1 LAILRAVVVI
11 LALLG
16 LVDAPPIGVDHGL
29 HWALSTILVGSV
41 VATLWRPLAGAA
53 LAALLLGMVAVVGN
67 HGYELYPL
75 MVATVAV
82 VALEPPTTV
91 VATIGAVLLLEALA
105 TTGQGSPAAA
115 QTQAILTVICSG
127 VGLAAR
133 QLLKRARVAHDR
145 IDALERQTLA
155 ARRDERARL
164 ADDLSAILADTLEG
178 NADELSATDAD
189 DRGETARATL
199 AGVEATAVASLAQL
213 RTLVT
218 TLRGAP
224 GPMGQTGSADPV
236 AVAEE
241 VEEVLAGHGFFTEL
255 DAADLPDGLPGYALD
270 TVAILLREAGALVP
284 RLGSPG
290 GTCRLGVQAT
300 ADALLATVGVP
311 LSPAA
316 LATPGTLLGAVAV
329 RADAVGGTLVEQR
342 DGAEWTARL
351 TLPLV
356 TTPDH
361 MPRAAPAT
369 PTGWRRALGPWLIVD
384 SWAALAILGV
394 GVAINAALAL
404 IALATGDADWPA
416 NALWALTFLG
426 LALLI
431 SRPPIGVAVEGA
443 VLALGLAVSPPT
455 LLIGQAPQ
463 LAVFGLATWTTTR
476 AARWPVVVL
485 AGWVAYCLVW
495 FGGGLTPADAAS
507 TVAYPLFGIA
517 SGLATRHFLELRRVQ
532 LAAFGTAA
540 EAFSDARALERRQLA
555 GELHDIVAHQLSL
568 ITLQV
573 MANGSSHDP
582 AVLSRTIRKVAGINR
597 SAQADLGMLL
607 HLLRDDAWPA
617 NPSRT
622 EERITPSQALAGVT
636 ATLTDAGHP
645 VEATLD
651 PGVDAVDPTTQH
663 TLTRILRE
671 ASTNILRY
679 APARCRVQI
688 SLALDAENVTI
699 QVTSPLAART
709 SRVRHSTGAG
719 LLGLTER
726 IKLTGGTFSAG
737 PEGGCWR
744 VRAVLSRA
752 GMTAVEP
759 PPVPTCPP
767 HTSVDQVIGTV
778 RATEFGQPTDVDG
791 P

>member
-1 LAILRAVVVI
+1 
-11 LALLG
+11 
-16 LVDAPPIGVDHGL
+16 
-29 HWALSTILVGSV
+29 VG
-41 VATLWRPLAGAA
+41 TY
-53 LAALLLGMVAVVGN
+53 
-67 HGYELYPL
+67 GYELYPL

-394 GVAINAALAL
+394 GVAINAALA
-404 IALATGDADWPA
+404 
-416 NALWALTFLG
+416 
-426 LALLI
+426 
-431 SRPPIGVAVEGA
+431 
-443 VLALGLAVSPPT
+443 
-455 LLIGQAPQ
+455 
-463 LAVFGLATWTTTR
+463 
-476 AARWPVVVL
+476 
-485 AGWVAYCLVW
+485 
-495 FGGGLTPADAAS
+495 
-507 TVAYPLFGIA
+507 
-517 SGLATRHFLELRRVQ
+517 
-532 LAAFGTAA
+532 
-540 EAFSDARALERRQLA
+540 
-555 GELHDIVAHQLSL
+555 
-568 ITLQV
+568 
-573 MANGSSHDP
+573 
-582 AVLSRTIRKVAGINR
+582 
-597 SAQADLGMLL
+597 
-607 HLLRDDAWPA
+607 
-617 NPSRT
+617 
-622 EERITPSQALAGVT
+622 
-636 ATLTDAGHP
+636 
-645 VEATLD
+645 
-651 PGVDAVDPTTQH
+651 
-663 TLTRILRE
+663 
-671 ASTNILRY
+671 
-679 APARCRVQI
+679 
-688 SLALDAENVTI
+688 
-699 QVTSPLAART
+699 
-709 SRVRHSTGAG
+709 
-719 LLGLTER
+719 
-726 IKLTGGTFSAG
+726 
-737 PEGGCWR
+737 
-744 VRAVLSRA
+744 
-752 GMTAVEP
+752 
-759 PPVPTCPP
+759 
-767 HTSVDQVIGTV
+767 
-778 RATEFGQPTDVDG
+778 
-791 P
+791 